1 MTKSRG
7 ASEQILESKKVELEL
22 VFSVSIF
29 CSLAL
34 LDFAKVKRPS
44 IVPGLCI
51 FTNHSFGSRLLPGS
65 PGSPWKIKIFW
76 DLRSAYGKCYHFFGH
91 PRVLDPGCALG
102 ALTASET
109 FGISEKNRQD
119 AHTKHRK
126 IAKDKEQPRKA
137 IYGLIST
144 VNPPR
149 TSPNRA
155 QPLEA
160 SYGPDAQVMSL

>member
-1 MTKSRG
+1 MECSRTLTKSRG

-91 PRVLDPGCALG
+91 PRVLAPRCSLG
-102 ALTASET
+102 PLPANGT
-109 FGISEKNRQD
+109 GISNFKEKSQFWLYVKGPAFCLWEMLPLFR
-119 AHTKHRK
+119 
-126 IAKDKEQPRKA
+126 
-137 IYGLIST
+137 
-144 VNPPR
+144 PP
-149 TSPNRA
+149 
-155 QPLEA
+155 
-160 SYGPDAQVMSL
+160 